1 VSADKDGRE
10 VELLVLGAGPA
21 GIGASVEASRCGVE
35 TVIIDEQPAA
45 GGQIYRALSERLEV
59 RNAAALGEDYAAGTG
74 LRSELAASTAEGAFG
89 EKVWFAAP
97 GFRIESVGLGGVR
110 RWQAKALVSATGTSE
125 RVIPVPGWTT
135 PGVIG
140 LAAATVLI
148 KAQQMIPGETTVV
161 AGSGP
166 LVTAVTASILKGGGR
181 VAAMVDVASRGEWL
195 GALPALLRRTD
206 LLKRGME
213 WQRLIRKAGVPVLYR
228 HAVTEI
234 RGEDGVRE
242 VVVRPVDSNWH
253 PRGAER
259 VFQADA
265 VALGHGLV
273 PGTEVTRLLHAD
285 HKFVD
290 NRGGW
295 IADRDGDYRTT
306 VEGLY
311 VAGDGCG
318 ISGGAAAEIEG
329 RIAGLTAALDLGHLE
344 KGEYENR
351 TAPLRRALGRA
362 ESVGIRMSHMM
373 TPRPGIL
380 DTITAET
387 VVCRCEDVTR
397 AEIEATLEA
406 GAFEVNQLK
415 SWTRCGMGPCQG
427 RMCGDTAARLVADR
441 VGGRE
446 KAGSWTAR
454 VPIRPI
460 SLDDLTSDLT
470 YEEIWDSPVAKLTAK
485 ILPPENVS
493 HPSRVRRQEE

>member
-1 VSADKDGRE
+1 VSGDAEGRA

-21 GIGASVEASRCGVE
+21 GIGAAVEASRCGVE
-35 TVIIDEQPAA
+35 TVILDEQPVA
-45 GGQIYRALSERLEV
+45 GGQVYRALSDSLKV
-59 RNAAALGEDYAAGTG
+59 SDAAALGEDYATGTG
-74 LRSELAASTAEGAFG
+74 LRAELAESNVEGAFG

-97 GFRIESVGLGGVR
+97 GFRIESVGSGGVR
-110 RWQAKALVSATGTSE
+110 RWQSKALISATGTSE

-140 LAAATVLI
+140 LAAATVLL
-148 KAQQMIPGETTVV
+148 KAQQMVPGETTVV
-161 AGSGP
+161 AGCGP

-181 VAAMVDVASRGEWL
+181 VAAMVDVASRSEWL
-195 GALPALLRRTD
+195 GALPALLRRPD
-206 LLKRGME
+206 LLQRGMR
-213 WQRLIRKAGVPVLYR
+213 WQRLIRQAGVPVLHR
-228 HAVTEI
+228 HAVTEV
-234 RGEDGVRE
+234 RGDGGVSE
-242 VVVRPVDSNWH
+242 VVVRPVDGDWRPH
-253 PRGAER
+253 GAER

-273 PGTEVTRLLHAD
+273 PGTEVTRLLRAEHE
-285 HKFVD
+285 FVD
-290 NRGGW
+290 DRGGW
-295 IADRDGDYRTT
+295 IAKQDGDFRTT

-329 RIAGLTAALDLGHLE
+329 RIAGLTAALDLGKLE
-344 KGEYENR
+344 KTAYATK
-351 TAPLRRALGRA
+351 TAPLRRSMAQA
-362 ESVGIRMSHMM
+362 ESVGVRMSHMM

-380 DTITAET
+380 DTITPDT

-397 AEIEATLEA
+397 GEIEETLEA

-427 RMCGDTAARLVADR
+427 RMCGDVTARLVADR

-454 VPIRPI
+454 VPIRPVA
-460 SLDDLTSDLT
+460 LDDLAGEFE
-470 YEEIWDSPVAKLTAK
+470 YEDIWESSPEPT
-485 ILPPENVS
+485 
-493 HPSRVRRQEE
+493 PS

>member
-1 VSADKDGRE
+1 
-10 VELLVLGAGPA
+10 
-21 GIGASVEASRCGVE
+21 
-35 TVIIDEQPAA
+35 
-45 GGQIYRALSERLEV
+45 
-59 RNAAALGEDYAAGTG
+59 
-74 LRSELAASTAEGAFG
+74 
-89 EKVWFAAP
+89 
-97 GFRIESVGLGGVR
+97 
-110 RWQAKALVSATGTSE
+110 
-125 RVIPVPGWTT
+125 
-135 PGVIG
+135 
-140 LAAATVLI
+140 
-148 KAQQMIPGETTVV
+148 M
-161 AGSGP
+161 
-166 LVTAVTASILKGGGR
+166 
-181 VAAMVDVASRGEWL
+181 
-195 GALPALLRRTD
+195 
-206 LLKRGME
+206 
-213 WQRLIRKAGVPVLYR
+213 
-228 HAVTEI
+228 
-234 RGEDGVRE
+234 
-242 VVVRPVDSNWH
+242 
-253 PRGAER
+253 
-259 VFQADA
+259 
-265 VALGHGLV
+265 

-380 DTITAET
+380 DTITADT

-460 SLDDLTSDLT
+460 SLDDLAGEFE
-470 YEEIWDSPVAKLTAK
+470 YEHIWESSPDPT
-485 ILPPENVS
+485 
-493 HPSRVRRQEE
+493 PS

>member
-1 VSADKDGRE
+1 MSTDEGGRE

-21 GIGASVEASRCGVE
+21 GIGAAVEASRCGVA
-35 TVIIDEQPAA
+35 TVIIDEQAAA
-45 GGQIYRALSERLEV
+45 GGQIYRALSDRLSV
-59 RNAAALGEDYAAGTG
+59 RNAAALGEDYAAGTS
-74 LRSELAASTAEGAFG
+74 LRSELAASAAEGAFG

-97 GFRIESVGLGGVR
+97 GFRIESVGSGGVR
-110 RWQAKALVSATGTSE
+110 RWRAKAVVSATGTSE

-140 LAAATVLI
+140 LAAATVLL
-148 KAQQMIPGETTVV
+148 KAQQMVPGETTVV
-161 AGSGP
+161 AGCGP
-166 LVTAVTASILKGGGR
+166 LVTAVTASIVKGGGR

-195 GALPALLRRTD
+195 GSLPALLRRPD

-213 WQRLIRKAGVPVLYR
+213 WQRLIRKAGVPMLYR

-234 RGEDGVRE
+234 RGDGGVRE
-242 VVVRPVDSNWH
+242 VVVRPVDSDWR

-273 PGTEVTRLLHAD
+273 PGTEVTRLLRAEHR
-285 HKFVD
+285 FVG

-295 IADRDGDYRTT
+295 IAERDGDYRTT

-329 RIAGLTAALDLGHLE
+329 RIAGLTAVLDLGRVE
-344 KGEYENR
+344 RAEYENR
-351 TAPLRRALGRA
+351 AASLRRALGRA
-362 ESVGIRMSHMM
+362 ERVGIRMSHMM

-427 RMCGDTAARLVADR
+427 RMCGDVAARLVADR

-454 VPIRPI
+454 VPIRPVA
-460 SLDDLTSDLT
+460 LDDLAGEFE
-470 YEEIWDSPVAKLTAK
+470 YEDIWESSPEPT
-485 ILPPENVS
+485 
-493 HPSRVRRQEE
+493 PS

>member
-1 VSADKDGRE
+1 MSADEEGRE

-21 GIGASVEASRCGVE
+21 GIGAAVEASRCGVG
-35 TVIIDEQPAA
+35 TVIIDEQAAA
-45 GGQIYRALSERLEV
+45 GGQIYRALSDSLEV
-59 RNAAALGEDYAAGTG
+59 RDAAALGEDYAAGTG
-74 LRSELAASTAEGAFG
+74 LRAELAASAAEVAFG
-89 EKVWFAAP
+89 EKIWFAAP
-97 GFRIESVGLGGVR
+97 GFRVESVGSGGVR
-110 RWQAKALVSATGTSE
+110 RWRAKAVVSATGTSE
-125 RVIPVPGWTT
+125 RVIPAPGWTT

-140 LAAATVLI
+140 LAAATILL
-148 KAQQMIPGETTVV
+148 KAQQMAPGETTVV
-161 AGSGP
+161 AGCGP
-166 LVTAVTASILKGGGR
+166 LVTAVTASIVKGGGR

-195 GALPALLRRTD
+195 GSLPALLRRPD

-213 WQRLIRKAGVPVLYR
+213 WRRLIRKAGVPVLYR

-242 VVVRPVDSNWH
+242 VVVRPVDSDWR

-273 PGTEVTRLLHAD
+273 PGTEVTRLLRAEHEFVAD
-285 HKFVD
+285 
-290 NRGGW
+290 RGGW
-295 IADRDGDYRTT
+295 IAERDGDYRTT

-329 RIAGLTAALDLGHLE
+329 RIAGLTAALDLGRVE
-344 KGEYENR
+344 RADYENR
-351 TAPLRRALGRA
+351 AAPLRRALGRA
-362 ESVGIRMSHMM
+362 ESVGIRMSRMM

-380 DTITAET
+380 DTITPDT

-397 AEIEATLEA
+397 GEIEATMEA

-427 RMCGDTAARLVADR
+427 RMCGDTAARLVAER

-454 VPIRPI
+454 VPIRPVA
-460 SLDDLTSDLT
+460 LDDLAGEFE
-470 YEEIWDSPVAKLTAK
+470 YEDIWESSPEPT
-485 ILPPENVS
+485 
-493 HPSRVRRQEE
+493 PS

>member
-1 VSADKDGRE
+1 VSGDEEGRE

-21 GIGASVEASRCGVE
+21 GIGAAVEASRCGVE
-35 TVIIDEQPAA
+35 TVILDEQPVA
-45 GGQIYRALSERLEV
+45 GGQIYRALSESLTV
-59 RNAAALGEDYAAGTG
+59 RDAAALGEDYASGTG
-74 LRSELAASTAEGAFG
+74 LRQELAESNVEGAFG

-97 GFRIESVGLGGVR
+97 GFRIESVGSGGVR
-110 RWQAKALVSATGTSE
+110 RWQSKALISATGTSE

-140 LAAATVLI
+140 LAAATVLL
-148 KAQQMIPGETTVV
+148 KAQQMVPGETTVV
-161 AGSGP
+161 AGCGP

-181 VAAMVDVASRGEWL
+181 VAAMVDVASRGDWL
-195 GALPALLRRTD
+195 GALPSLLRRPD

-228 HAVTEI
+228 HAVTEV
-234 RGEDGVRE
+234 RGEGGVRE
-242 VVVRPVDSNWH
+242 VVVRPVDSDWR
-253 PRGAER
+253 PQGAER
-259 VFQADA
+259 VFEADA

-273 PGTEVTRLLHAD
+273 PGTEVTRLLRAEHT
-285 HKFVD
+285 FVD

-295 IADRDGDYRTT
+295 IAERDGDYRTT
-306 VEGLY
+306 VDGLY

-329 RIAGLTAALDLGHLE
+329 RIAGLTAALDLGKLDRAAYD
-344 KGEYENR
+344 KR
-351 TAPLRRALGRA
+351 AAPLRRDLGRA

-380 DTITAET
+380 DTITADT

-397 AEIEATLEA
+397 GEIEETLEA

-427 RMCGDTAARLVADR
+427 RMCGDTTARLVADK

-454 VPIRPI
+454 VPIRPVA
-460 SLDDLTSDLT
+460 LDDLAGEFE
-470 YEEIWDSPVAKLTAK
+470 YEDIWESSPEPT
-485 ILPPENVS
+485 
-493 HPSRVRRQEE
+493 PS